1 MAGQHRR
8 RPKTS
13 PAPLRADEHELNSLP
28 PKAANDT
35 DTVVPMREIAEMDL
49 SAEAPSPAPT
59 RPSRV
64 QAALRAEMLCRGLRL
79 SQAEFARRY
88 GPASSVVRNWAPR
101 QAQTNGIKL

>member
-8 RPKTS
+8 RPRTS
-13 PAPLRADEHELNSLP
+13 PAPLRADEQKLAPLP

-35 DTVVPMREIAEMDL
+35 DAVVPMREIAEMSL
-49 SAEAPSPAPT
+49 SAEQPQTAAP
-59 RPSRV
+59 RPSRI

-88 GPASSVVRNWAPR
+88 GPAGAIVRNWAPR
-101 QAQTNGIKL
+101 EGRTSGIKV